1 MVWIIS
7 FEKEKANTANVHSL
21 GNSALRLEMTAQKGV
36 AGDLPRALS
45 QCHWYLIPLTALFV
59 QAKPSHSL
67 PEFLLV
73 PENSKPGLET
83 SGQSPTA
90 PQAQRAFPYL
100 GLRFTYPQ
108 GWPTGSGSAT
118 QDHLS
123 PVHLTRL
130 STCDARPQSSLPP
143 LLSFSQQTFLFYY
156 FSSAPFTFMDGL
168 LFALILKLWPL
179 NLNRILKAD

>member
-21 GNSALRLEMTAQKGV
+21 GNSALHLEMTAQKGV

-45 QCHWYLIPLTALFV
+45 QCHRYLIPLTAVFV

-73 PENSKPGLET
+73 PENSKPRHET
-83 SGQSPTA
+83 SGRSPIA

-100 GLRFTYPQ
+100 GLRFEYPQ
-108 GWPTGSGSAT
+108 G
-118 QDHLS
+118 
-123 PVHLTRL
+123 
-130 STCDARPQSSLPP
+130 
-143 LLSFSQQTFLFYY
+143 
-156 FSSAPFTFMDGL
+156 
-168 LFALILKLWPL
+168 
-179 NLNRILKAD
+179 